1 MIKDDIQMVEE
12 IRKKNSKKNFKG
24 KILKKLQKHRFKEI
38 LKLLNS
44 WKEPLDIDNY
54 QKFQRKLKKKFQKD
68 FEIFQILNWKKKKV
82 HNNSKKN
89 SRRESLKF
97 SSIWRASQHS
107 LSRPVI
113 HYTRSAKSNGQP
125 IWNVHAYTSG
135 ISVITCSKR
144 VKASGARD
152 PRA

>member
-54 QKFQRKLKKKFQKD
+54 QKFQRKLKKISKGFRNIPNFK
-68 FEIFQILNWKKKKV
+68 LGKKKK
-82 HNNSKKN
+82 SPQQ
-89 SRRESLKF
+89 L
-97 SSIWRASQHS
+97 
-107 LSRPVI
+107 
-113 HYTRSAKSNGQP
+113 
-125 IWNVHAYTSG
+125 
-135 ISVITCSKR
+135 
-144 VKASGARD
+144 
-152 PRA
+152 